1 MITIKNEIRNTD
13 DWFKA
18 YPPAGGEKQWKEGFS
33 AYEFAKAVLN
43 DGFEDELRKILG
55 AISLKN
61 ASFYPE
67 RLTYFDDISS
77 GPRHHDLACVCSLG
91 KEKVAICFE
100 AKVKES
106 LDAKLSKAIIDNSKS
121 GKSQK
126 PKRVR
131 DLCQNLFG
139 KKYDSETMSDI
150 YYQMLSGAM
159 GTLAFAYEQ
168 NVTKAFFV
176 IYQLVPE
183 KEKEKFKNTISKH
196 KKAINGFVQMIDP
209 AYDINKSSVIKLNQ
223 YEIEQKLVELNI
235 VYMEHNF

>member
-1 MITIKNEIRNTD
+1 MITIKNVLKTTD

-33 AYEFAKAVLN
+33 AYEFAKAVL
-43 DGFEDELRKILG
+43 DESFEAELSKSLG
-55 AISLKN
+55 TISLKN

-77 GPRHHDLACVCSLG
+77 GPRHHDLACVCFLG

-106 LDAKLSKAIIDNSKS
+106 LDAKLSKAIVDNSKS

-131 DLCQNLFG
+131 DLCQKLFG
-139 KKYDSETMSDI
+139 KKYDPKTMSDI

-168 NVTKAFFV
+168 DVSKAFFV

-183 KEKEKFKNTISKH
+183 KEKDKFKNTISKH

-209 AYDINKSSVIKLNQ
+209 TYDINKSPLIKLESYKIGQ
-223 YEIEQKLVELNI
+223 RFIELNI
-235 VYMEHNF
+235 VYMEHYF